1 MKNLFTLAAICGFSV
16 AVLSAET
23 FLDTIQTQTL
33 AEDNLGLAYDAN
45 LACGGCIRS
54 GYMYCRTKS
63 ETKKGR
69 DPLDRCCKPGDTAC
83 MYGDAKNPPD
93 NLCSTLDGKFYNDH
107 KDRSELSKDPNVMV
121 QKFCMKRQNKTAC
134 CPKKN
139 KTLSSLGD
147 DDGKCEIDLKKKDWT
162 NYTFFLDDL
171 PYGGSC
177 TYEVK
182 ARCGFP
188 KFSVNSTNIDMVVA
202 FKRKDW
208 GNDTYSPDDDEKY
221 DDNETFNPKSKNGKL
236 EFWLQR
242 REKPEENKDDDDDD
256 DKNKCKESK
265 IYLTLTN
272 LLNPN
277 RPNLA

>member
-16 AVLSAET
+16 AVVSAET
-23 FLDTIQTQTL
+23 FLDTLQTQTL
-33 AEDNLGLAYDAN
+33 AEDNLDLASDSN

-69 DPLDRCCKPGDTAC
+69 DPEDRCCKPGDTAC
-83 MYGDAKNPPD
+83 MYGDAKNPKD
-93 NLCSTLDGKFYNDH
+93 NICSTLDAKFYNDH
-107 KDRSELSKDPNVMV
+107 KDRSELYKDPYVMM

-147 DDGKCEIDLKKKDWT
+147 DDGNCEIDLKKKDWT
-162 NYTFFLDDL
+162 NYTIFLDDL
-171 PYGGSC
+171 QYGGSC

-208 GNDTYSPDDDEKY
+208 GNDTYSADDDEKY

-242 REKPEENKDDDDDD
+242 REKPDEKKDDDDDD
-256 DKNKCKESK
+256 KKKCKESK

-272 LLNPN
+272 LLSPN
-277 RPNLA
+277 RPNLT